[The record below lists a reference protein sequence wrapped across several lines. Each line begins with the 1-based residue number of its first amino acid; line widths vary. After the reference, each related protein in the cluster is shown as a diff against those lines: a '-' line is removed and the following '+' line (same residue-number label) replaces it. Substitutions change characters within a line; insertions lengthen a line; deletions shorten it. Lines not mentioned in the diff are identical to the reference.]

1 MEAGSKAI
9 TLSLM
14 AETTPLYQIRLAVR
28 SELEDIAAGDSVLVA
43 ASGGADSS
51 ALAAALLLECKTKSI
66 KVIALI
72 IDHGLQKNSADVT
85 HETKRTLTKIGY
97 ENIEIRRVTVEI
109 TDGLEASARR
119 ARYQALNDVANSHNA
134 VAVFLGHTRDDQ
146 AETVLLGLARGSG
159 SRSLSGMASRVDRY
173 RRPLLSIT
181 RAQTEAACEEAGIKF
196 WQDPHNQSMEFTRV
210 RVREVVLPT
219 MEKEI
224 GPGISDALARSA
236 KLLRDDADA
245 LDYLSD
251 EIFSKLEPASL
262 EISKLES
269 QPRAIRTRVL
279 RKAIYLAGAPQGSL
293 SAEHIEPV
301 EALITAWKGQG
312 PISLP
317 GGVTVA
323 RISGRLSLSKSGGQ
337 GQLIQSER
345 TIVDLESVKGEIERV
360 VVTDEQLQVRLK
372 EIAAQIEADYK
383 NQDLLLIGVLK
394 GAVMVMADLSRYIN
408 RHLDMDW
415 MAVSSYGSG
424 TKSSGVVRI
433 MKDLD
438 KDITGRNVL
447 IVEDIVDTGLTL
459 DWLSAN
465 LKSRGAKSVEIMTV
479 LRKPDSAQVEVAVKY
494 VGFDIPKDF
503 VIGYGLDFNEKY
515 RNLPFIAVLAKHMYE

>member
-97 ENIEIRRVTVEI
+97 ENIEIRRVSVEI

-119 ARYQALNDVANSHNA
+119 ARYQALSDVANSHNA
-134 VAVFLGHTRDDQ
+134 VAVFLGHTKDDQ

-224 GPGISDALARSA
+224 GPGISDALSRSA

-245 LDYLSD
+245 LDYLSE

-269 QPRAIRTRVL
+269 QPRAIRTRIL
-279 RKAIYLAGAPQGSL
+279 RRAIYLAGAPQGSL

-337 GQLIQSER
+337 G
-345 TIVDLESVKGEIERV
+345 
-360 VVTDEQLQVRLK
+360 
-372 EIAAQIEADYK
+372 
-383 NQDLLLIGVLK
+383 
-394 GAVMVMADLSRYIN
+394 
-408 RHLDMDW
+408 
-415 MAVSSYGSG
+415 
-424 TKSSGVVRI
+424 
-433 MKDLD
+433 
-438 KDITGRNVL
+438 
-447 IVEDIVDTGLTL
+447 
-459 DWLSAN
+459 
-465 LKSRGAKSVEIMTV
+465 
-479 LRKPDSAQVEVAVKY
+479 
-494 VGFDIPKDF
+494 
-503 VIGYGLDFNEKY
+503 
-515 RNLPFIAVLAKHMYE
+515 

>member
-119 ARYQALNDVANSHNA
+119 ARYQALNDVANSHKA

-337 GQLIQSER
+337 G
-345 TIVDLESVKGEIERV
+345 
-360 VVTDEQLQVRLK
+360 
-372 EIAAQIEADYK
+372 
-383 NQDLLLIGVLK
+383 
-394 GAVMVMADLSRYIN
+394 
-408 RHLDMDW
+408 
-415 MAVSSYGSG
+415 
-424 TKSSGVVRI
+424 
-433 MKDLD
+433 
-438 KDITGRNVL
+438 
-447 IVEDIVDTGLTL
+447 
-459 DWLSAN
+459 
-465 LKSRGAKSVEIMTV
+465 
-479 LRKPDSAQVEVAVKY
+479 
-494 VGFDIPKDF
+494 
-503 VIGYGLDFNEKY
+503 
-515 RNLPFIAVLAKHMYE
+515 

>member
-1 MEAGSKAI
+1 MEAGSRAI

-14 AETTPLYQIRLAVR
+14 AESTPLYQIRLAVR

-134 VAVFLGHTRDDQ
+134 VATFLGHTKDDQ
-146 AETVLLGLARGSG
+146 AETVLLGLSRGSG
-159 SRSLSGMASRVDRY
+159 SRSLSGMAARVDRY

-269 QPRAIRTRVL
+269 QPRAIRTRIL

-337 GQLIQSER
+337 G
-345 TIVDLESVKGEIERV
+345 
-360 VVTDEQLQVRLK
+360 
-372 EIAAQIEADYK
+372 
-383 NQDLLLIGVLK
+383 
-394 GAVMVMADLSRYIN
+394 
-408 RHLDMDW
+408 
-415 MAVSSYGSG
+415 
-424 TKSSGVVRI
+424 
-433 MKDLD
+433 
-438 KDITGRNVL
+438 
-447 IVEDIVDTGLTL
+447 
-459 DWLSAN
+459 
-465 LKSRGAKSVEIMTV
+465 
-479 LRKPDSAQVEVAVKY
+479 
-494 VGFDIPKDF
+494 
-503 VIGYGLDFNEKY
+503 
-515 RNLPFIAVLAKHMYE
+515 

>member
-1 MEAGSKAI
+1 MEAGSRAI

-134 VAVFLGHTRDDQ
+134 VATFLGHTKDDQ
-146 AETVLLGLARGSG
+146 AETVLLGLSRGSG
-159 SRSLSGMASRVDRY
+159 SRSLSGMAARVDRY

-269 QPRAIRTRVL
+269 QPRAIRTRIL

-323 RISGRLSLSKSGGQ
+323 RISGRLSLSKRGGQ
-337 GQLIQSER
+337 G
-345 TIVDLESVKGEIERV
+345 
-360 VVTDEQLQVRLK
+360 
-372 EIAAQIEADYK
+372 
-383 NQDLLLIGVLK
+383 
-394 GAVMVMADLSRYIN
+394 
-408 RHLDMDW
+408 
-415 MAVSSYGSG
+415 
-424 TKSSGVVRI
+424 
-433 MKDLD
+433 
-438 KDITGRNVL
+438 
-447 IVEDIVDTGLTL
+447 
-459 DWLSAN
+459 
-465 LKSRGAKSVEIMTV
+465 
-479 LRKPDSAQVEVAVKY
+479 
-494 VGFDIPKDF
+494 
-503 VIGYGLDFNEKY
+503 
-515 RNLPFIAVLAKHMYE
+515 

>member
-1 MEAGSKAI
+1 MEAGSRAI

-51 ALAAALLLECKTKSI
+51 ALAAALLLECKAKSI

-72 IDHGLQKNSADVT
+72 VDHGLQKNSADVT

-119 ARYQALNDVANSHNA
+119 ARYQALSDVANSHNA
-134 VAVFLGHTRDDQ
+134 VAVFLGHTKDDQ
-146 AETVLLGLARGSG
+146 AETVLLGLSRGSG
-159 SRSLSGMASRVDRY
+159 SRSLSGMAARVDRY

-269 QPRAIRTRVL
+269 QPRAIRTRIL

-337 GQLIQSER
+337 G
-345 TIVDLESVKGEIERV
+345 
-360 VVTDEQLQVRLK
+360 
-372 EIAAQIEADYK
+372 
-383 NQDLLLIGVLK
+383 
-394 GAVMVMADLSRYIN
+394 
-408 RHLDMDW
+408 
-415 MAVSSYGSG
+415 
-424 TKSSGVVRI
+424 
-433 MKDLD
+433 
-438 KDITGRNVL
+438 
-447 IVEDIVDTGLTL
+447 
-459 DWLSAN
+459 
-465 LKSRGAKSVEIMTV
+465 
-479 LRKPDSAQVEVAVKY
+479 
-494 VGFDIPKDF
+494 
-503 VIGYGLDFNEKY
+503 
-515 RNLPFIAVLAKHMYE
+515 

>member
-1 MEAGSKAI
+1 MEAGSRAI

-97 ENIEIRRVTVEI
+97 ENIEIRRVSVEI

-119 ARYQALNDVANSHNA
+119 ARYQALSDVANSHNA
-134 VAVFLGHTRDDQ
+134 VAVFLGHTKDDQ
-146 AETVLLGLARGSG
+146 AETVLLGLSRGSG
-159 SRSLSGMASRVDRY
+159 SRSLSGMAARVDRY

-269 QPRAIRTRVL
+269 QPRAIRTRIL

-337 GQLIQSER
+337 G
-345 TIVDLESVKGEIERV
+345 
-360 VVTDEQLQVRLK
+360 
-372 EIAAQIEADYK
+372 
-383 NQDLLLIGVLK
+383 
-394 GAVMVMADLSRYIN
+394 
-408 RHLDMDW
+408 
-415 MAVSSYGSG
+415 
-424 TKSSGVVRI
+424 
-433 MKDLD
+433 
-438 KDITGRNVL
+438 
-447 IVEDIVDTGLTL
+447 
-459 DWLSAN
+459 
-465 LKSRGAKSVEIMTV
+465 
-479 LRKPDSAQVEVAVKY
+479 
-494 VGFDIPKDF
+494 
-503 VIGYGLDFNEKY
+503 
-515 RNLPFIAVLAKHMYE
+515 

>member
-134 VAVFLGHTRDDQ
+134 VAVFLGHTKDDQ
-146 AETVLLGLARGSG
+146 AETVLLGLSRGSG
-159 SRSLSGMASRVDRY
+159 SRSLSGMAARVDRY

-245 LDYLSD
+245 LDYLSE

-269 QPRAIRTRVL
+269 QPRAIRTRIL
-279 RKAIYLAGAPQGSL
+279 RRAIYLAGAPQGSL

-312 PISLP
+312 PVSLP

-337 GQLIQSER
+337 G
-345 TIVDLESVKGEIERV
+345 
-360 VVTDEQLQVRLK
+360 
-372 EIAAQIEADYK
+372 
-383 NQDLLLIGVLK
+383 
-394 GAVMVMADLSRYIN
+394 
-408 RHLDMDW
+408 
-415 MAVSSYGSG
+415 
-424 TKSSGVVRI
+424 
-433 MKDLD
+433 
-438 KDITGRNVL
+438 
-447 IVEDIVDTGLTL
+447 
-459 DWLSAN
+459 
-465 LKSRGAKSVEIMTV
+465 
-479 LRKPDSAQVEVAVKY
+479 
-494 VGFDIPKDF
+494 
-503 VIGYGLDFNEKY
+503 
-515 RNLPFIAVLAKHMYE
+515 

>member
-1 MEAGSKAI
+1 MEAGSRAI

-51 ALAAALLLECKTKSI
+51 ALAAALLLECKAKSI

-97 ENIEIRRVTVEI
+97 ENIEIRRVSVEI

-134 VAVFLGHTRDDQ
+134 VAVFLGHTKDDQ
-146 AETVLLGLARGSG
+146 AETVLLGLSRGSG
-159 SRSLSGMASRVDRY
+159 SRSLSGMAARVDRY

-251 EIFSKLEPASL
+251 EIFSKLEQASL

-269 QPRAIRTRVL
+269 QPRAIRTRIL

-337 GQLIQSER
+337 G
-345 TIVDLESVKGEIERV
+345 
-360 VVTDEQLQVRLK
+360 
-372 EIAAQIEADYK
+372 
-383 NQDLLLIGVLK
+383 
-394 GAVMVMADLSRYIN
+394 
-408 RHLDMDW
+408 
-415 MAVSSYGSG
+415 
-424 TKSSGVVRI
+424 
-433 MKDLD
+433 
-438 KDITGRNVL
+438 
-447 IVEDIVDTGLTL
+447 
-459 DWLSAN
+459 
-465 LKSRGAKSVEIMTV
+465 
-479 LRKPDSAQVEVAVKY
+479 
-494 VGFDIPKDF
+494 
-503 VIGYGLDFNEKY
+503 
-515 RNLPFIAVLAKHMYE
+515 

>member
-28 SELEDIAAGDSVLVA
+28 SELDDIAAGDSVLVA

-51 ALAAALLLECKTKSI
+51 ALAAALLLECKAKSI

-134 VAVFLGHTRDDQ
+134 VAVFLGHTKDDQ

-323 RISGRLSLSKSGGQ
+323 RISGRLSLSKSSGQ
-337 GQLIQSER
+337 G
-345 TIVDLESVKGEIERV
+345 
-360 VVTDEQLQVRLK
+360 
-372 EIAAQIEADYK
+372 
-383 NQDLLLIGVLK
+383 
-394 GAVMVMADLSRYIN
+394 
-408 RHLDMDW
+408 
-415 MAVSSYGSG
+415 
-424 TKSSGVVRI
+424 
-433 MKDLD
+433 
-438 KDITGRNVL
+438 
-447 IVEDIVDTGLTL
+447 
-459 DWLSAN
+459 
-465 LKSRGAKSVEIMTV
+465 
-479 LRKPDSAQVEVAVKY
+479 
-494 VGFDIPKDF
+494 
-503 VIGYGLDFNEKY
+503 
-515 RNLPFIAVLAKHMYE
+515 

>member
-1 MEAGSKAI
+1 
-9 TLSLM
+9 M

-119 ARYQALNDVANSHNA
+119 ARYQALKDVANSHSA
-134 VAVFLGHTRDDQ
+134 VAIFLGHTRDDQ
-146 AETVLLGLARGSG
+146 AETVLLGLSRGSG
-159 SRSLSGMASRVDRY
+159 SRSLSGMAARVDRY
-173 RRPLLSIT
+173 RRPLLAIT

-262 EISKLES
+262 DISKLEA
-269 QPRAIRTRVL
+269 QPRAIRTRIV
-279 RKAIYLAGAPQGSL
+279 RRAIYLAGAPQGSL
-293 SAEHIEPV
+293 SADHIEPV

-312 PISLP
+312 SISLP

-337 GQLIQSER
+337 G
-345 TIVDLESVKGEIERV
+345 
-360 VVTDEQLQVRLK
+360 
-372 EIAAQIEADYK
+372 
-383 NQDLLLIGVLK
+383 
-394 GAVMVMADLSRYIN
+394 
-408 RHLDMDW
+408 
-415 MAVSSYGSG
+415 
-424 TKSSGVVRI
+424 
-433 MKDLD
+433 
-438 KDITGRNVL
+438 
-447 IVEDIVDTGLTL
+447 
-459 DWLSAN
+459 
-465 LKSRGAKSVEIMTV
+465 
-479 LRKPDSAQVEVAVKY
+479 
-494 VGFDIPKDF
+494 
-503 VIGYGLDFNEKY
+503 
-515 RNLPFIAVLAKHMYE
+515 

>member
-134 VAVFLGHTRDDQ
+134 VAVFLGHTKDDQ

-251 EIFSKLEPASL
+251 EIFYKLEPASL

-269 QPRAIRTRVL
+269 QPRAIRTRIL

-293 SAEHIEPV
+293 SADHIEPV

-337 GQLIQSER
+337 G
-345 TIVDLESVKGEIERV
+345 
-360 VVTDEQLQVRLK
+360 
-372 EIAAQIEADYK
+372 
-383 NQDLLLIGVLK
+383 
-394 GAVMVMADLSRYIN
+394 
-408 RHLDMDW
+408 
-415 MAVSSYGSG
+415 
-424 TKSSGVVRI
+424 
-433 MKDLD
+433 
-438 KDITGRNVL
+438 
-447 IVEDIVDTGLTL
+447 
-459 DWLSAN
+459 
-465 LKSRGAKSVEIMTV
+465 
-479 LRKPDSAQVEVAVKY
+479 
-494 VGFDIPKDF
+494 
-503 VIGYGLDFNEKY
+503 
-515 RNLPFIAVLAKHMYE
+515 

>member
-1 MEAGSKAI
+1 MEAGFKAI

-134 VAVFLGHTRDDQ
+134 VAVFLGHTKDDQ

-337 GQLIQSER
+337 G
-345 TIVDLESVKGEIERV
+345 
-360 VVTDEQLQVRLK
+360 
-372 EIAAQIEADYK
+372 
-383 NQDLLLIGVLK
+383 
-394 GAVMVMADLSRYIN
+394 
-408 RHLDMDW
+408 
-415 MAVSSYGSG
+415 
-424 TKSSGVVRI
+424 
-433 MKDLD
+433 
-438 KDITGRNVL
+438 
-447 IVEDIVDTGLTL
+447 
-459 DWLSAN
+459 
-465 LKSRGAKSVEIMTV
+465 
-479 LRKPDSAQVEVAVKY
+479 
-494 VGFDIPKDF
+494 
-503 VIGYGLDFNEKY
+503 
-515 RNLPFIAVLAKHMYE
+515 

>member
-1 MEAGSKAI
+1 MEAGSRAI

-51 ALAAALLLECKTKSI
+51 ALATALLLECKSKSI

-119 ARYQALNDVANSHNA
+119 ARYQALSDVANSHNA
-134 VAVFLGHTRDDQ
+134 VAIFLGHTKDDQ
-146 AETVLLGLARGSG
+146 AETVLLGLSRGSG
-159 SRSLSGMASRVDRY
+159 SRSLSGMAARVDRY
-173 RRPLLSIT
+173 RRPLLAIT

-251 EIFSKLEPASL
+251 EIFSELDPASL
-262 EISKLES
+262 DISKLES
-269 QPRAIRTRVL
+269 QPRAIRTRIL
-279 RKAIYLAGAPQGSL
+279 RRAIYLAGAPQGSL
-293 SAEHIEPV
+293 SAEHIEPI
-301 EALITAWKGQG
+301 EALIAAWKGQG
-312 PISLP
+312 AISLP

-323 RISGRLSLSKSGGQ
+323 RISGRLSLSKSSGQ
-337 GQLIQSER
+337 E
-345 TIVDLESVKGEIERV
+345 
-360 VVTDEQLQVRLK
+360 
-372 EIAAQIEADYK
+372 
-383 NQDLLLIGVLK
+383 
-394 GAVMVMADLSRYIN
+394 
-408 RHLDMDW
+408 
-415 MAVSSYGSG
+415 
-424 TKSSGVVRI
+424 
-433 MKDLD
+433 
-438 KDITGRNVL
+438 
-447 IVEDIVDTGLTL
+447 
-459 DWLSAN
+459 
-465 LKSRGAKSVEIMTV
+465 
-479 LRKPDSAQVEVAVKY
+479 
-494 VGFDIPKDF
+494 
-503 VIGYGLDFNEKY
+503 
-515 RNLPFIAVLAKHMYE
+515 